1 MVSFIKP
8 NLLGSQQEYINRFVN
23 PIQNGQHR
31 DSNEA
36 DVCLMKRRACV
47 LHELLIGFID
57 RKDYSLLK
65 DYLPP
70 KFEYIINIRLSDLQS
85 ILYDLYLK
93 KQGKQQD
100 NLIIEKK
107 DFKSARLF
115 ADYQYLQKIWTHPF
129 LLYPH
134 FIDHWKKRLN
144 KEADDLIDDDE
155 LEPMFTDEDEEIDEI
170 KIKTKKKKN
179 GKDKSKKNFSGFLID
194 NVGDEE
200 EEEEG
205 EVESSIKKSQKRTLS
220 KSSNG
225 SSVTTVE
232 SRGSIED
239 DDDDDDDEP
248 DSDSKVKSND
258 DEKTEVVKNYRTRSR
273 TAANNKQKEDSL
285 KISNDKNVNSDIF
298 DTGNDNI
305 PLNNEQQ
312 DNSDEPWLNEMREQ
326 YWFQFLDMLPDESE
340 FDIELGGK
348 IFLFKSIL
356 DKCAEIGDKILLFSR
371 SLYTLNYIER
381 FLYNLQKQN
390 EDEYQKQCETRRKLR
405 ELLSSNEN
413 NNHLYEYIPQPVQ
426 WIRDQDYFRMDGQT
440 DVIARKRYAKSFN
453 DPTNLRS
460 RLFLI
465 STLAG
470 GIGINL
476 IGSNRVIVFDASWN
490 PSHDTQAIFRS
501 YRFGQKKPVYIYR
514 FLAQGTMEEKIYQ
527 RQVVKQSLSQRVIDD
542 HQLDRH
548 FTENDIKELY
558 KFTPEQLP
566 ELRPTSNTDFNY
578 PIPKDHL
585 LLDLLYEHNQWIHSY
600 HSHDSLLENKLDEGL
615 SEEERRRGKF
625 NSFIFFIILFFF

>member
-625 NSFIFFIILFFF
+625 NSFSFL